1 MTSKSIRWGFIA
13 LLLSTMGASGHTY
26 RAEVAAP
33 PIAFESLDAEMKPAA
48 SAADAIIRS
57 DYAAGEVTRLCDEA
71 IAKVGKRIS
80 GIVGL
85 QKSRQNIDTTLLE
98 FETAMADFGDET
110 NPLTFMGYV
119 SMDPGLNAEGSACE
133 EKLGQY
139 YVTIFTRRD
148 LYQILSAQKGRNAQE
163 KRLQVKTL
171 EAFELNGLKL
181 PDDKLEKVKKL
192 RSELAAKEA
201 KFASNNNNDKTTV
214 AYADAELAGVP
225 ADFIKSLQRD
235 ADGKLV
241 VNTKST
247 SYTMVMENASIAETR
262 RKMLLAYTNRGG
274 PENTKL
280 LEEAV
285 ALRAEIAKVMGFATW
300 ADYKTSTRMAKDKKT
315 VLEFLNGLK
324 EKLAARNKAD
334 MDQLLK
340 FKQEIDPSAT
350 AMEQWDIAYM
360 SRQLQ
365 KRDFQVDSEKIRE
378 YFPTDVVI
386 AGMFEVYSKLLGVK
400 YFEVKGSKVW
410 SPDVKLYQIR
420 DAKDNRLIAYFY
432 ADFFPRQGKYS
443 HAAAFP
449 LISGRKLA
457 SGKYSVPV
465 ASIVSNMSPATGGRP
480 ALANHSEVDTL
491 FHEFGHIMH
500 QTLTRAPYASLSG
513 SSTAQDFVEAP
524 SQMLENWV
532 WDPTI
537 LAMISGHYQ
546 DRTQKLPKA
555 MLDKMLAAR
564 DFGQGY
570 YYTRQLL
577 LGLFDM
583 TIHTQNAMGAVDVT
597 KTYDDLYRQIIGHEP
612 IAGGHFPATFGH
624 MMGGYDSA
632 YYGYLWSKVY
642 AEDMFS
648 TFPADLMDPKVGN
661 KYRRTILEQGAMIE
675 PLDLL
680 KKFLGRDP
688 SPDAFFKKLGI
699 KQ

>member
-1 MTSKSIRWGFIA
+1 M
-13 LLLSTMGASGHTY
+13 
-26 RAEVAAP
+26 
-33 PIAFESLDAEMKPAA
+33 DA
-48 SAADAIIRS
+48 
-57 DYAAGEVTRLCDEA
+57 
-71 IAKVGKRIS
+71 
-80 GIVGL
+80 
-85 QKSRQNIDTTLLE
+85 
-98 FETAMADFGDET
+98 
-110 NPLTFMGYV
+110 
-119 SMDPGLNAEGSACE
+119 GLNAEGSKCE

-139 YVTIFTRRD
+139 YVNILTRRD
-148 LYQILSAQKGRNAQE
+148 LYQILSAQKGRNAAE
-163 KRLQVKTL
+163 KRLLVKTL

-181 PDDKLEKVKKL
+181 SDDKLAQVKQL

-201 KFASNNNNDKTTV
+201 KFASNNNNDKTIVTF
-214 AYADAELAGVP
+214 ADAELAGVP
-225 ADFIKSLQRD
+225 DSFIKSLSRD
-235 ADGKLV
+235 ADGKLI

-247 SYTMVMENASIAETR
+247 SYTAVMENASIPETR
-262 RKMLLAYTNRGG
+262 RKMLFAYVNRGG
-274 PENTKL
+274 PDNTKL
-280 LEEAV
+280 LEEAL
-285 ALRAEIAKVMGFATW
+285 ALRAQIAKVMGYQTW
-300 ADYKTSTRMAKDKKT
+300 ADYRTSTRMAKDKKT
-315 VLEFLNGLK
+315 VLDFLASLK
-324 EKLAARNKAD
+324 DKLAARNKAD

-340 FKQEIDPSAT
+340 FKKELDPQAT
-350 AMEQWDIAYM
+350 TLDQWDIAYM

-365 KRDFQVDSEKIRE
+365 VRDFQVDGEKIRE
-378 YFPTDVVI
+378 YFPNDVVV
-386 AGMFEVYSKLLGVK
+386 AGMFQVYSKLLGVT
-400 YFEVKGSKVW
+400 YHEVKGSKVW

-420 DAKDNRLIAYFY
+420 DAKDNKLIAYFY
-432 ADFFPRQGKYS
+432 ADFFPRQGKYG

-480 ALANHSEVDTL
+480 SLASHSEVETL

-537 LAMISGHYQ
+537 LAMLSGHYQ
-546 DRTQKLPKA
+546 DTTQKLPKA
-555 MLDKMLAAR
+555 MLDKMIAAR

-577 LGLFDM
+577 FGLFDM
-583 TIHTQNAMGAVDVT
+583 TIHTQNAVGGVDVT
-597 KTYDDLYRQIIGHEP
+597 KTYDDLYRQIIRQEP
-612 IAGGHFPATFGH
+612 IAGGHFPASFGH
-624 MMGGYDSA
+624 MMGGYDAA

-648 TFPADLMDPKVGN
+648 TFPPKDLMDPAVGM

-688 SPDAFFKKLGI
+688 SPEAFFKKLGI
-699 KQ
+699 QQ